1 MKTMMS
7 LEQAPDEDLFFP
19 SYRAFVRVQHFQHA
33 VKPLTKEEFLL
44 VEKSYKIPLFLSH
57 VTQTKTDVEKH
68 FLIAGYSLAGPA
80 C

>member
-1 MKTMMS
+1 MS
-7 LEQAPDEDLFFP
+7 LEQAPVCSWRGFVFP
-19 SYRAFVRVQHFQHA
+19 ELQGFRFV
-33 VKPLTKEEFLL
+33 TKEEFLL

-57 VTQTKTDVEKH
+57 VTQTKTDVEH

>member
-1 MKTMMS
+1 MS
-7 LEQAPDEDLFFP
+7 LEQAPVCSWRGFVFPELQGFRLGSTFF
-19 SYRAFVRVQHFQHA
+19 A
-33 VKPLTKEEFLL
+33 VKPLHKEEFLL

-57 VTQTKTDVEKH
+57 VTQTKTDVEH